1 MDDEIRPPDDTDGRP
16 DIDKKKLYELWLH
29 ADPES
34 RELLKWMFHVVGLP
48 VPFTLPEP
56 PEEMSEALAIPALKT
71 LIRQS
76 QALAR
81 ENLRVSLGVT
91 KLSVELG
98 NRMISDAILAQV
110 QFQEIIKG
118 IIAELEKVENL
129 PPDAE
134 RPQ

>member
-1 MDDEIRPPDDTDGRP
+1 MDDANKRPDETDGDDKP
-16 DIDKKKLYELWLH
+16 DFDKRKLYELW
-29 ADPES
+29 ASSDQEG
-34 RELLKWMFHVVGLP
+34 RELLRWLFHVVGLP

-81 ENLRVSLGVT
+81 ENMRVSLGVT

-98 NRMISDAILAQV
+98 NRMISDASLAQV
-110 QFQEIIKG
+110 QFQEVIKG
-118 IIAELEKVENL
+118 IISELEK
-129 PPDAE
+129 
-134 RPQ
+134 QS